1 MLAYFQLEDKGCR
14 RSATNLLTKDEARHL
29 SVNFA
34 KLLRRRLSIIRSELR
49 MRTASTRVWGETTG
63 VVLSHWV
70 HVYAKQT
77 LQDQLAQWQIRS
89 PIQLTQFGITIWDH
103 SIERVRPALEVVVP
117 PFTEWKAS
125 DNGPAP
131 PATLASALTLN

>member
-1 MLAYFQLEDKGCR
+1 
-14 RSATNLLTKDEARHL
+14 
-29 SVNFA
+29 
-34 KLLRRRLSIIRSELR
+34 
-49 MRTASTRVWGETTG
+49 MRTGSTRVWGETTG
-63 VVLSHWV
+63 VVLSHQPHWV

-89 PIQLTQFGITIWDH
+89 PIQLTQFGITIRDH
-103 SIERVRPALEVVVP
+103 SIERVSPALEVVVP

>member
-1 MLAYFQLEDKGCR
+1 MSIKVTVPALAHSLRFERILVISALHPTPDVSQRCSKCSEGP
-14 RSATNLLTKDEARHL
+14 ATNLLTKDEARHL

-34 KLLRRRLSIIRSELR
+34 KLLRRRLSIIRSQLR

-63 VVLSHWV
+63 VVLGRQPHGV

-89 PIQLTQFGITIWDH
+89 PIQLAQFGITNKG
-103 SIERVRPALEVVVP
+103 S
-117 PFTEWKAS
+117 FQ
-125 DNGPAP
+125 
-131 PATLASALTLN
+131 